1 MSLRTT
7 SWSSKRAHTICL
19 AVWAVSLLTMPLAA
33 LSTKGNDVYFDY
45 KRYTCEYGFSDKSW
59 TWLKPI
65 TYILFGVLPNL
76 TVLVSTVLLL
86 VEAKKGA
93 STAHRTLKWRGIM
106 TVLLTAIVYS
116 FSVLPISL
124 YQIVES
130 ILSDGIVKPDSFSTY
145 FRRLV
150 ISFAN
155 LNVVANF
162 FIYSL
167 TVSSFKDF
175 VMEKLRRVCCLF
187 LL

>member
-1 MSLRTT
+1 
-7 SWSSKRAHTICL
+7 
-19 AVWAVSLLTMPLAA
+19 MPLAA
-33 LSTKGNDVYFDY
+33 LSTKGNDIYFDY
-45 KRYTCEYGFSDKSW
+45 KRYTCDYGFSTSSW

-65 TYILFGVLPNL
+65 TYALFGVIPNV

-93 STAHRTLKWRGIM
+93 STAHRTLKWNGIM
-106 TVLLTAIVYS
+106 TVVLTAIVYS

-130 ILSDGIVKPDSFSTY
+130 ILSDGSVEPGLFSTY
-145 FRRLV
+145 FRRLA

-167 TVSSFKDF
+167 TVPSFRDF
-175 VMEKLRRVCCLF
+175 VKEKLHRLCF
-187 LL
+187 WS